1 MSTGQV
7 KGTLPFTGLA
17 TLPLVALG
25 LALSGGGAL
34 MTRMRLRPGRK
45 GV

>member
-17 TLPLVALG
+17 TLPIAALG
-25 LALSGGGAL
+25 LALSGAGLL
-34 MTRMRLRPGRK
+34 MTKIRPGCK
-45 GV
+45 TI